1 MLRNGAEAACG
12 TRRAAKWCPIFVRRC
27 TIGVNAKLPAD
38 LSFFKL
44 RFSSDAPRIEFAG
57 GERGDNRGTKC
68 PDPKAL
74 LDGIQQRFF
83 ICAWIFT
90 AFQCAC
96 NGRFGMAVRIR
107 RTAFARVFLVFLRLS
122 VFAYASA
129 YGAQPRAYR
138 PGLPGW
144 RAQKASVT
152 LSFRRPSG
160 RRNGRQSSY
169 KQNAEDGVRLNE
181 KRRTMERGE
190 PRGTGCARAGRYAG
204 AGRVAVWSR
213 QRRAAHVVEPG
224 PHDVARVGRHGI
236 LAVRLGIA
244 CRLLGVPSR
253 MSLSRRFPVPDSWPV
268 VAFAPILS
276 HISRR
281 FILTTLRSRTVMGVV
296 RRFQAD
302 RRDVAGLAVHT
313 VFRGKTSV
321 GTAMRDS

>member
-1 MLRNGAEAACG
+1 M
-12 TRRAAKWCPIFVRRC
+12 
-27 TIGVNAKLPAD
+27 
-38 LSFFKL
+38 
-44 RFSSDAPRIEFAG
+44 
-57 GERGDNRGTKC
+57 
-68 PDPKAL
+68 
-74 LDGIQQRFF
+74 DGIQQRFF
-83 ICAWIFT
+83 ICARIFT

-96 NGRFGMAVRIR
+96 NGRLGMAVRIR
-107 RTAFARVFLVFLRLS
+107 RTAFARVFFVFLRIS

-181 KRRTMERGE
+181 KRRTMERGD
-190 PRGTGCARAGRYAG
+190 PRGTGCARAGRHAR
-204 AGRVAVWSR
+204 AGRAAVWSR

-224 PHDVARVGRHGI
+224 PHDVARVGRHRI
-236 LAVRLGIA
+236 LAVRPGIA
-244 CRLLGVPSR
+244 WRFLGVPSR

-276 HISRR
+276 HISRC
-281 FILTTLRSRTVMGVV
+281 FILTTLRSRTVTGVV

-302 RRDVAGLAVHT
+302 RRDVCRA
-313 VFRGKTSV
+313 RGAYGFSRENECRHRN
-321 GTAMRDS
+321 AR

>member
-1 MLRNGAEAACG
+1 M
-12 TRRAAKWCPIFVRRC
+12 
-27 TIGVNAKLPAD
+27 
-38 LSFFKL
+38 
-44 RFSSDAPRIEFAG
+44 
-57 GERGDNRGTKC
+57 
-68 PDPKAL
+68 
-74 LDGIQQRFF
+74 DGIQQRFF

-181 KRRTMERGE
+181 KRRTMGRGD
-190 PRGTGCARAGRYAG
+190 PRGTGCARAGRHAR
-204 AGRVAVWSR
+204 AGRAAVWSR
-213 QRRAAHVVEPG
+213 QRRAAHAVEPG
-224 PHDVARVGRHGI
+224 PHDVARVGRHRI

-244 CRLLGVPSR
+244 WRFLGVPSR

-281 FILTTLRSRTVMGVV
+281 FILTTLRSRTVTGVV
-296 RRFQAD
+296 RRF
-302 RRDVAGLAVHT
+302 RRIGAMLPGSRRIRFFAGKRV
-313 VFRGKTSV
+313 
-321 GTAMRDS
+321 

>member
-1 MLRNGAEAACG
+1 MRVQ
-12 TRRAAKWCPIFVRRC
+12 RPSRH
-27 TIGVNAKLPAD
+27 
-38 LSFFKL
+38 
-44 RFSSDAPRIEFAG
+44 G
-57 GERGDNRGTKC
+57 GSHS
-68 PDPKAL
+68 PH
-74 LDGIQQRFF
+74 
-83 ICAWIFT
+83 
-90 AFQCAC
+90 
-96 NGRFGMAVRIR
+96 RIR
-107 RTAFARVFLVFLRLS
+107 RVFFVFLRIS
-122 VFAYASA
+122 VFAYA

-181 KRRTMERGE
+181 KRRTMGRGD
-190 PRGTGCARAGRYAG
+190 PRGTGCARAGRHAR
-204 AGRVAVWSR
+204 AGRTAVWSR

-224 PHDVARVGRHGI
+224 PHDVARVGRHRI
-236 LAVRLGIA
+236 LAVRPGIA
-244 CRLLGVPSR
+244 WRFLGVPSR

-276 HISRR
+276 HISRC
-281 FILTTLRSRTVMGVV
+281 FILTTLRSRTVTGVV

-302 RRDVAGLAVHT
+302 RRDVAGLSVHT

>member
-181 KRRTMERGE
+181 KRRTMERRE
-190 PRGTGCARAGRYAG
+190 PVRARGAVCKGRPRPRRGRAWAARRRARRQAPNSRGPARR
-204 AGRVAVWSR
+204 RVALSR
-213 QRRAAHVVEPG
+213 GAVPHEPEPSFSCSGQLARRCVRTDPFPYFALLHPDDIALAHGNGRRASFSGRSARCCRARDAHGFSRENECR
-224 PHDVARVGRHGI
+224 HRNAR
-236 LAVRLGIA
+236 
-244 CRLLGVPSR
+244 
-253 MSLSRRFPVPDSWPV
+253 
-268 VAFAPILS
+268 
-276 HISRR
+276 
-281 FILTTLRSRTVMGVV
+281 
-296 RRFQAD
+296 
-302 RRDVAGLAVHT
+302 
-313 VFRGKTSV
+313 
-321 GTAMRDS
+321 

>member
-1 MLRNGAEAACG
+1 MPGPQSAVGRNPTALFHLRADFH
-12 TRRAAKWCPIFVRRC
+12 RVR
-27 TIGVNAKLPAD
+27 
-38 LSFFKL
+38 
-44 RFSSDAPRIEFAG
+44 
-57 GERGDNRGTKC
+57 
-68 PDPKAL
+68 
-74 LDGIQQRFF
+74 
-83 ICAWIFT
+83 
-90 AFQCAC
+90 CAC
-96 NGRFGMAVRIR
+96 NGRLGMAVRIH
-107 RTAFARVFLVFLRLS
+107 RTAFGRVFFVFLRIS
-122 VFAYASA
+122 VFAYAH
-129 YGAQPRAYR
+129 GAQPRAYR

-181 KRRTMERGE
+181 KRRTMEGDE
-190 PRGTGCARAGRYAG
+190 PRGTGCACAGRHAG
-204 AGRVAVWSR
+204 AGRAAVWSR
-213 QRRAAHVVEPG
+213 QRRAAHAVEPG
-224 PHDVARVGRHGI
+224 PHDVARVGRHRI
-236 LAVRLGIA
+236 LAVRPGIA
-244 CRLLGVPSR
+244 WRFLGVPSR

-276 HISRR
+276 HISRC

>member
-1 MLRNGAEAACG
+1 M
-12 TRRAAKWCPIFVRRC
+12 
-27 TIGVNAKLPAD
+27 
-38 LSFFKL
+38 
-44 RFSSDAPRIEFAG
+44 
-57 GERGDNRGTKC
+57 
-68 PDPKAL
+68 
-74 LDGIQQRFF
+74 DGIQQRFF

-181 KRRTMERGE
+181 KRRTMGRGD
-190 PRGTGCARAGRYAG
+190 PRGTGCARAGRHAR
-204 AGRVAVWSR
+204 AGRAAVWSR
-213 QRRAAHVVEPG
+213 QRRAAHAVEPG
-224 PHDVARVGRHGI
+224 PHDVARVGRHRI

-276 HISRR
+276 HISRC
-281 FILTTLRSRTVMGVV
+281 FILTTLRSRTVTGVV

-302 RRDVAGLAVHT
+302 RRDVAGLRCIRFFA
-313 VFRGKTSV
+313 GKRV
-321 GTAMRDS
+321 

>member
-1 MLRNGAEAACG
+1 M
-12 TRRAAKWCPIFVRRC
+12 
-27 TIGVNAKLPAD
+27 
-38 LSFFKL
+38 
-44 RFSSDAPRIEFAG
+44 
-57 GERGDNRGTKC
+57 
-68 PDPKAL
+68 
-74 LDGIQQRFF
+74 DGIQQRFF

-107 RTAFARVFLVFLRLS
+107 RTAFARVFFVFLRLS

-181 KRRTMERGE
+181 KRRTMGRGD
-190 PRGTGCARAGRYAG
+190 PRGTGCARAGRRAR
-204 AGRVAVWSR
+204 AGRAAVWSR
-213 QRRAAHVVEPG
+213 QRRAAHALKPG

-253 MSLSRRFPVPDSWPV
+253 MSLRRRFPVPDSCPV

-276 HISRR
+276 HISRC
-281 FILTTLRSRTVMGVV
+281 FILTTLRSRTVTGVV

-302 RRDVAGLAVHT
+302 RRDVAGLAMHT

>member
-1 MLRNGAEAACG
+1 M
-12 TRRAAKWCPIFVRRC
+12 
-27 TIGVNAKLPAD
+27 
-38 LSFFKL
+38 
-44 RFSSDAPRIEFAG
+44 
-57 GERGDNRGTKC
+57 
-68 PDPKAL
+68 
-74 LDGIQQRFF
+74 DGIQQRFF
-83 ICAWIFT
+83 ICARIFT
-90 AFQCAC
+90 AFQCAY
-96 NGRFGMAVRIR
+96 NGRLGMAVRIR
-107 RTAFARVFLVFLRLS
+107 RTAFGAYSLSSFVFPFSPMHPHTARS
-122 VFAYASA
+122 
-129 YGAQPRAYR
+129 RAHTR

-190 PRGTGCARAGRYAG
+190 PRGTGCARAGRHAR
-204 AGRVAVWSR
+204 AGRAAVWSR
-213 QRRAAHVVEPG
+213 QRRAAHAVEPG
-224 PHDVARVGRHGI
+224 PRDVARVGRHRT
-236 LAVRLGIA
+236 LAVRPDIA
-244 CRLLGVPSR
+244 WRFLGVPSR

-276 HISRR
+276 HISRC
-281 FILTTLRSRTVMGVV
+281 FILTTLRSRTVTGVV

-302 RRDVAGLAVHT
+302 RRDVAGLAMHT

>member
-1 MLRNGAEAACG
+1 M
-12 TRRAAKWCPIFVRRC
+12 
-27 TIGVNAKLPAD
+27 
-38 LSFFKL
+38 
-44 RFSSDAPRIEFAG
+44 
-57 GERGDNRGTKC
+57 
-68 PDPKAL
+68 
-74 LDGIQQRFF
+74 DGIQQRFF

-122 VFAYASA
+122 VFAYAYA

-190 PRGTGCARAGRYAG
+190 PRGTGCARAGRHAR
-204 AGRVAVWSR
+204 AGRVAHV
-213 QRRAAHVVEPG
+213 AAPG
-224 PHDVARVGRHGI
+224 PHDVARVGRHRI
-236 LAVRLGIA
+236 LAVRPGIA
-244 CRLLGVPSR
+244 WRFLGVPSR

-281 FILTTLRSRTVMGVV
+281 VILTTLRSRTVTGVV

-302 RRDVAGLAVHT
+302 RRDVAGLAAHT

>member
-1 MLRNGAEAACG
+1 M
-12 TRRAAKWCPIFVRRC
+12 
-27 TIGVNAKLPAD
+27 
-38 LSFFKL
+38 
-44 RFSSDAPRIEFAG
+44 
-57 GERGDNRGTKC
+57 
-68 PDPKAL
+68 
-74 LDGIQQRFF
+74 DGIQQRFF
-83 ICAWIFT
+83 ICARIFT

-96 NGRFGMAVRIR
+96 DGRLGMAVRIR
-107 RTAFARVFLVFLRLS
+107 RTAFGRVFFVFLRIS
-122 VFAYASA
+122 VFAYA

-190 PRGTGCARAGRYAG
+190 PRGTGCARAGRHAR
-204 AGRVAVWSR
+204 AGRAAVWSR

-224 PHDVARVGRHGI
+224 PHDVARVGRPRI
-236 LAVRLGIA
+236 LAVRPGIA
-244 CRLLGVPSR
+244 WRFLGVPSR

-276 HISRR
+276 HISRC
-281 FILTTLRSRTVMGVV
+281 FILTTLRSRTVTGVV